1 MLKHA
6 CRRGGEQD
14 SVKNLNIDGGQMLKL
29 AYRRGTSVKNLHID
43 RGQILKLAY
52 RRGSRQS

>member
-1 MLKHA
+1 MLKLA

-29 AYRRGTSVKNLHID
+29 AYRRGTSVKNLNID
-43 RGQILKLAY
+43 G
-52 RRGSRQS
+52 GG